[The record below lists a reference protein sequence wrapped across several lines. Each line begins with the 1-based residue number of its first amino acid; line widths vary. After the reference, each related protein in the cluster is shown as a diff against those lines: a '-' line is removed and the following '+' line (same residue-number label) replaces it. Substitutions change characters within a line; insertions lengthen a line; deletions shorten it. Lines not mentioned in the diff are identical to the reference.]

1 MKPKDLKPP
10 FSWESRYVLLEDK
23 VFYIPERYD
32 CSSFAFPGGE
42 TIFGNQNPVYIE
54 YCSGNGDWIIDQAQ
68 ANPDANWVA
77 IEKRFDRV
85 RKIWSKREN
94 LGIKNLLVTCSMAQ
108 TVTKEFIPEGSI
120 SKIFVNFPDPWPKDR
135 HAKHRLFQPP
145 FIEELYSILKDKGEL
160 IGVTDDPD
168 YIQQILEVVIGHGGL
183 ESKFEKPYT
192 KEAWPIEG
200 RDENKSGESGYG
212 KTSYFEA
219 LWSRLGRRFYF
230 YRFEKQKE
238 LASL

>member
-32 CSSFAFPGGE
+32 YAHFTFPGWE
-42 TIFGNQNPVYIE
+42 AIFGNNNPVYIE
-54 YCSGNGDWIIDQAQ
+54 YCSGNGDWIIDQALASPQ
-68 ANPDANWVA
+68 VNWVA
-77 IEKRFDRV
+77 VEKRFDRV

-108 TVTKEFIPEGSI
+108 TVTNEFIPKGSI

-145 FIEELYSILKDKGEL
+145 FMKMVYGALKEGGEL

-168 YIQQILEVVIGHGGL
+168 YIQQILEVVTGHGGL
-183 ESKFEKPYT
+183 HSQFEAPYT
-192 KEAWPIEG
+192 KEAWPEEG
-200 RDENKSGESGYG
+200 EDKGYG
-212 KTSYFEA
+212 KTSYFQA

-238 LASL
+238 LASK